1 MHDPTRFTTEQIKE
15 IMKEIVGMAKK
26 IRWGGEGFQDM
37 NFGEIRDLVDTT
49 REELTD
55 NLMEMSASK
64 SLPDNEDVEEAVP
77 ETNWH

>member
-1 MHDPTRFTTEQIKE
+1 MWVWQ
-15 IMKEIVGMAKK
+15 KK
-26 IRWGGEGFQDM
+26 FGGGGEGVQDM

-49 REELTD
+49 PEELTD

-77 ETNWH
+77 ETN